1 LGIAC
6 GGLFVLFVG
15 SWLHKMAGVELVHS
29 LQIIYYLHFAFKDY
43 TMPISSL
50 QSLSLVAFNDLHWQ
64 VDSQN
69 LKIN

>member
-1 LGIAC
+1 
-6 GGLFVLFVG
+6 
-15 SWLHKMAGVELVHS
+15 MAGVELVHS

-69 LKIN
+69 VKIN